1 MSQIQAAVTCHQK
14 LSSYG
19 GFSLIE
25 GNFGTLSCSRFGCFE
40 PRGSTANNGYSGRI
54 YNKYLLV

>member
-14 LSSYG
+14 LPSHG

-25 GNFGTLSCSRFGCFE
+25 GDFGTLSCSQFGRFE
-40 PRGSTANNGYSGRI
+40 PRRSTTNNGYFDRI
-54 YNKYLLV
+54 YNKYILV